1 MKTSW
6 LSLALTLA
14 MVNAPAS
21 AQDAERGKALAG
33 RWCANCHVV
42 DRATVTARSDGLP
55 SFPALANRAGMTD
68 ATLKGAMTA
77 LHSRM
82 PDFELGARDQNDLAA
97 YILSLKSK

>member
-6 LSLALTLA
+6 LSLASTLA

-21 AQDAERGKALAG
+21 AQDAERG
-33 RWCANCHVV
+33 HVV
-42 DRATVTARSDGLP
+42 DRASVTARSDGLP
-55 SFPALANRAGMTD
+55 SFPALANRAGITD